1 MPSNHLILCRPLLLP
16 PSIFPR
22 IRVFSNESVLPIRW
36 PKYRSI
42 LLLRCLLIVS
52 GLLWLGWACFSLTL
66 HIQLSLLCCLLHPL
80 YIIQNIVSIT
90 HYSVQFSSVTQ
101 SCPTLGDA
109 TNYSMSGLPVHH
121 ELPEFTQT
129 HLRQVGDAIQPS
141 HPLSYP
147 SPPAPNPSQHQSLFQ
162 WVNSSHEVAKVLEFQ
177 L

>member
-1 MPSNHLILCRPLLLP
+1 MSFKSVMPSNHLILCRPLLLP

-22 IRVFSNESVLPIRW
+22 IRVFSNESGLPIRW
-36 PKYRSI
+36 SKYRSI

-52 GLLWLGWACFSLTL
+52 GLLWLGWVCFSLTL

-90 HYSVQFSSVTQ
+90 HHSVQFSSVTQ

-129 HLRQVGDAIQPS
+129 HLRQVGCHPAISSSVIPFS
-141 HPLSYP
+141 SCP
-147 SPPAPNPSQHQSLFQ
+147 QSLPASESFPI
-162 WVNSSHEVAKVLEFQ
+162 SQ
-177 L
+177 LFT